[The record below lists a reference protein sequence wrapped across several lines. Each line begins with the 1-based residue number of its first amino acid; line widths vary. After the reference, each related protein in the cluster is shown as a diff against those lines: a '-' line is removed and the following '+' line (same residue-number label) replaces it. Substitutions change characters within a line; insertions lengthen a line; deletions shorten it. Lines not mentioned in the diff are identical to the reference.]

1 MVIMRKIITELHFLP
16 LFPPPPPDIT
26 FQTILIKQK
35 IRLQKPIGPH

>member
-1 MVIMRKIITELHFLP
+1 MAIMREIITELHFAP
-16 LFPPPPPDIT
+16 HPHPEIT